1 MPRSGHNYA
10 TLVVSAASPEYATN
24 HAMDD
29 TAFNSDLSDLG
40 KSGHADSASDTSD
53 TNDAGDARE
62 AVASTE
68 QLVAI
73 GGQIRRY
80 RVAMGISQEQFALQ
94 VGLPR
99 SYYGAL
105 ERGERNFSVLKLMR
119 IAEGLGVEVGE
130 LFPSHKRL
138 ARGMMIDADVELP
151 ASKGLPPGP
160 KRQARRQAL
169 SGEQIQLV
177 GDAGEEGLEGAEGE
191 KKPRLVSAGAAAKM
205 LGVNR
210 RTIARWVA
218 GGVLPALLVE
228 DNRGEIAAVFR
239 REDILEY
246 AEARRKKRS
255 DKGTGKQ
262 KQ

>member
-1 MPRSGHNYA
+1 
-10 TLVVSAASPEYATN
+10 
-24 HAMDD
+24 MDD
-29 TAFNSDLSDLG
+29 TAFNADLR
-40 KSGHADSASDTSD
+40 KSGHADSAADTSRTSDTS
-53 TNDAGDARE
+53 DAGDARE
-62 AVASTE
+62 AVPSTE

-80 RVAMGISQEQFALQ
+80 RVAMGISQERFALQ

-105 ERGERNFSVLKLMR
+105 ERGERNFSVLKMMR
-119 IAEGLGVEVGE
+119 IAEGLGVEVGR
-130 LFPSHKRL
+130 LFPSHMRL

-151 ASKGLPPGP
+151 APRGLTPGP
-160 KRQARRQAL
+160 KRHAHRQAL
-169 SGEQIQLV
+169 SDEQIQLV
-177 GDAGEEGLEGAEGE
+177 GDDGEEGGEGE
-191 KKPRLVSAGAAAKM
+191 KKPGLVSAGAAAKM

-218 GGVLPALLVE
+218 GGVLPALFVE

-239 REDILEY
+239 RKDILEY